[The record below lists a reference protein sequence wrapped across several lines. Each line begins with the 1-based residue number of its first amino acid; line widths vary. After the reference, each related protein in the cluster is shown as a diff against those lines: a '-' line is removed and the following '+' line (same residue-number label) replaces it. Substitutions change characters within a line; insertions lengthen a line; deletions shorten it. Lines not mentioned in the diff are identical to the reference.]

1 MPQNSN
7 FKQGSHFLLPWLLKL
22 YQVSAEEL
30 QLNNIF
36 FYSKYNIWIQKQV
49 RIALVFVWKIF

>member
-7 FKQGSHFLLPWLLKL
+7 FKQGSHFLLPCLLKL
-22 YQVSAEEL
+22 YQVSAEGL